1 MELRFGRKKTL
12 LIIKAVMFGRRCL
25 CNFGERTCDVEII
38 KMFFSSRMLLR
49 NFLRCV
55 VLLSLRSPALQ
66 LILSKAV
73 VVVVKLL
80 VVVFDSNTLLI
91 ALDTEKFRLRTW
103 IVILRHRRVVSVIV
117 HI

>member
-1 MELRFGRKKTL
+1 
-12 LIIKAVMFGRRCL
+12 
-25 CNFGERTCDVEII
+25 
-38 KMFFSSRMLLR
+38 MLLR

-80 VVVFDSNTLLI
+80 VVVFDRNTLLI
-91 ALDTEKFRLRTW
+91 ALNTEKFRLRTW
-103 IVILRHRRVVSVIV
+103 IIILRHCRVVSVIV
-117 HI
+117 DI